1 MRAPE
6 RGLTLLELL
15 IALAIL
21 SILIVLALPAYTGYR
36 LRATIAEGIGL
47 ALPLKYHAYENFQID
62 GVFPENNADIG
73 LGDPS
78 SYATDA
84 VAGIGLSAGGVIR
97 VEYSLPELG
106 ANRYLELAPCGSAS
120 GSVEWVCR
128 GAQTSGVDPRYLPS
142 SCRDL
147 GASCV
152 SNSGGS
158 TVDVG
163 PDSGSPPETTPRVGR
178 DTRPPAPPGGGAL
191 NRPITPPGQDKDK
204 NSDG

>member
-1 MRAPE
+1 MRASE

-36 LRATIAEGIGL
+36 LRANIAEGIGL
-47 ALPLKYHAYENFQID
+47 ALPLKYHALENYQID
-62 GVFPENNADIG
+62 GVFPEDNADIG

-78 SYATDA
+78 SYATA
-84 VAGIGLSAGGVIR
+84 VVAGISLSAGGVIR

-106 ANRYLELAPCGSAS
+106 GNRYLELAPCGSAS

-128 GAQTSGVDPRYLPS
+128 SAQTSGVDPKYLPS

-152 SNSGGS
+152 SNSEGA
-158 TVDVG
+158 TVDVS
-163 PDSGSPPETTPRVGR
+163 PDSGSPPATTPSLQPGP
-178 DTRPPAPPGGGAL
+178 RPPAPPRGGHP
-191 NRPITPPGQDKDK
+191 PITPPGQVKDK